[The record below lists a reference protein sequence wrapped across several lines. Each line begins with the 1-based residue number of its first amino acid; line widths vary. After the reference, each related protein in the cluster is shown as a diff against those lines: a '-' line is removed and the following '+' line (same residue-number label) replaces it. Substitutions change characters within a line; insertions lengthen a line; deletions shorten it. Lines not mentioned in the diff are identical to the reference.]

1 MNYRSLSSTFVGAL
15 CITVLA
21 ACGGGGGDAPTPT
34 PPVTTPPPTTAS
46 FPLAAGFKA
55 RIDAGASDTFDVSD
69 GCTATVTIATSPA
82 VAATFEQI
90 SAFAS
95 PQAWT
100 VISNTNCPLP
110 PASPT
115 PIPTGTTYYNTSYA
129 NLGLDVSGGE
139 YSKFK
144 AAPGPAPL
152 ALPATAKIGDSGD
165 IVTLDS
171 YQSDRTTFTGTR
183 KIRWTIEADGAS
195 TSSAIFNLITE
206 QSNAQSLLLSTQQSR
221 YRLAQN
227 GTLTITTI
235 DVQFSGTS
243 ALHLLYTKR

>member
-21 ACGGGGGDAPTPT
+21 ACGGGGGDAPPPVTQ

-55 RIDAGASDTFDVSD
+55 RIDAGASDTFDVSR
-69 GCTATVTIATSPA
+69 GCMATVTIATSAA
-82 VAATFEQI
+82 VATTFEAF
-90 SAFAS
+90 SALAS

-115 PIPTGTTYYNTSYA
+115 PVPTGTTYYNTAYA

-144 AAPGPAPL
+144 AAPI
-152 ALPATAKIGDSGD
+152 ALPATAKIGDSGN
-165 IVTLDS
+165 IVTLDT
-171 YQSDRTTFTGTR
+171 YRSDRSTFTGTR
-183 KIRWTIEADGAS
+183 VIRWTIEADGTS
-195 TSSAIFNLITE
+195 TTSAIFNVITE
-206 QSNAQSLLLSTQQSR
+206 NYNASSLLLSTQQSR
-221 YRLAQN
+221 YRMALNGALA
-227 GTLTITTI
+227 ITTI
-235 DVQFSGTS
+235 EVQFVGTA
-243 ALHLLYTKR
+243 ALDLLYTKR